1 MTIQAFP
8 FGTTARRGKPRVPLL
23 GSEPYDLCGERRGYS
38 TVVVHQLP
46 KLATRVRF
54 PLPAPIDDNM
64 KHILL
69 VLCLVA
75 LSGCATAPP
84 AEIMPPAQA
93 IPSLH
98 GSYHR
103 VRRGETLW
111 RIARSYGLDVET
123 LAAANRLP
131 SARQLTVGQRLFIPI
146 PPETPR
152 FLWPVRG
159 SATVASQGVAIR
171 APSGSLVRASRSGR
185 VAVATQRLSGV
196 GKTVLIDHLDGYF
209 TIYGG
214 LEQLLVSPGSYVR
227 QGIPVGS
234 LGSNSLHFEVRYGV
248 EPKSTLA
255 LLPKE

>member
-1 MTIQAFP
+1 M
-8 FGTTARRGKPRVPLL
+8 K
-23 GSEPYDLCGERRGYS
+23 
-38 TVVVHQLP
+38 
-46 KLATRVRF
+46 RF
-54 PLPAPIDDNM
+54 AWL
-64 KHILL
+64 
-69 VLCLVA
+69 LCLTA
-75 LSGCATAPP
+75 LSGCATASFEQMSLPTQ
-84 AEIMPPAQA
+84 QA

-111 RIARSYGLDVET
+111 RIARSYGLSVET
-123 LAAANRLP
+123 LATANRLS
-131 SARQLTVGQRLFIPI
+131 SAQQLTVGQQLFIPI
-146 PPETPR
+146 PPESPR

-159 SATVASQGVAIR
+159 SATVASQGISIR

-185 VAVATQRLSGV
+185 VAVATQQLSGL
-196 GKTVLIDHLDGYF
+196 GKTVMLDHQDGYF

-214 LEQLLVSPGSYVR
+214 LEQILVSPGSDVR

-234 LGSNSLHFEVRYGV
+234 LGSNSLHFEVRFGL